1 MGKWEKSVAIQ
12 ACPRENVLPMT
23 TYSGLHMSIKNLLQ
37 IFHNYAYWFES
48 WQSNLLFSP
57 FLVWLSPYV
66 AVFYEINSSD
76 LPIIIAKHDLLEDI

>member
-1 MGKWEKSVAIQ
+1 MHTGFKVGSLA
-12 ACPRENVLPMT
+12 
-23 TYSGLHMSIKNLLQ
+23 NLNM
-37 IFHNYAYWFES
+37 FF
-48 WQSNLLFSP
+48 P